1 MKRAFVAIVAGILLV
16 PALVAGSLAFVVP
29 ADSAHA
35 APGADGVNLTKV
47 NSGGSEA
54 RGTGQVSNLEGNGGV
69 IQTGINILLYII
81 GVISVIMIIIGGLR
95 YATSGGNASTVTSAK
110 NTILYAVIGLV
121 VAIFAYAIINFVLNN
136 VAAKN

>member
-16 PALVAGSLAFVVP
+16 PALVAGGLTFVAP
-29 ADSAHA
+29 AESAHA
-35 APGADGVNLTKV
+35 VDLRSVTGT
-47 NSGGSEA
+47 GGDA
-54 RGTGQVSNLEGNGGV
+54 AKGTGQVDKLDGTGGV

-121 VAIFAYAIINFVLNN
+121 VAIFAYAIINFVMSN
-136 VAAKN
+136 VAAKG

>member
-16 PALVAGSLAFVVP
+16 PALVAGSLAFVAP

-35 APGADGVNLTKV
+35 INLKDSV
-47 NSGGSEA
+47 GSGGNA
-54 RGTGQVSNLEGNGGV
+54 AKGTGQVDNLDGQGGV

-121 VAIFAYAIINFVLNN
+121 IAIFAYAIINFVMNN

>member
-16 PALVAGSLAFVVP
+16 PALVAGSLAFVAP

-35 APGADGVNLTKV
+35 INLKDSVEGSNSAKGEGQV
-47 NSGGSEA
+47 NSLDGE
-54 RGTGQVSNLEGNGGV
+54 TGV
-69 IQTGINILLYII
+69 IRTGINILLYII

-121 VAIFAYAIINFVLNN
+121 IAIFAYAIINFVMNN
-136 VAAKN
+136 VAAKG

>member
-35 APGADGVNLTKV
+35 APDGVNLTKV
-47 NSGGSEA
+47 NSGGNEA

-121 VAIFAYAIINFVLNN
+121 IAIFAYAIINFVLNN
-136 VAAKN
+136 VASKS

>member
-16 PALVAGSLAFVVP
+16 PALVAGGLAFVAP
-29 ADSAHA
+29 AESAHA
-35 APGADGVNLTKV
+35 APGSDGVNLTKV

-54 RGTGQVSNLEGNGGV
+54 RGTGQVDKLDGSGGV

-121 VAIFAYAIINFVLNN
+121 IAIFAYAIINFVLNN
-136 VAAKN
+136 VAAKG